1 MYQFVPTRLIF
12 SFIYYLKLCISFEND
27 EWILWGKKSSE
38 NLHFSFLHRLTCFQ
52 CTTRI
57 EFMRNLMHHI
67 KRFTSP
73 KWSHNMELINASKN
87 HSIIFGERY
96 ISLIPRLNW
105 LIRISSSGIEIQIE
119 PSIKLRLVTRYSNI
133 YFFEWFWLIIM
144 FQGSLYSP

>member
-1 MYQFVPTRLIF
+1 MHYFRKIILIARINILYQFVPTRLIF
-12 SFIYYLKLCISFEND
+12 SFICYLKLCIFFEND

-73 KWSHNMELINASKN
+73 KWSHNMELINASKTIQSYLVRGIF
-87 HSIIFGERY
+87 HQFLSKKWFIRIIF
-96 ISLIPRLNW
+96 
-105 LIRISSSGIEIQIE
+105 RIIQIE
-119 PSIKLRLVTRYSNI
+119 LGIKIKIGNKV
-133 YFFEWFWLIIM
+133 
-144 FQGSLYSP
+144 

>member
-1 MYQFVPTRLIF
+1 MGSSSFKKNTTNRSFEYKLPMHYFRKIILIARINILYQFVPTRLIF
-12 SFIYYLKLCISFEND
+12 SFIYYLKLCIFFEND

-38 NLHFSFLHRLTCFQ
+38 NVHFSFLHRLTCFQ

-96 ISLIPRLNW
+96 ISSIP
-105 LIRISSSGIEIQIE
+105 
-119 PSIKLRLVTRYSNI
+119 K
-133 YFFEWFWLIIM
+133 
-144 FQGSLYSP
+144 